1 MAHTQRAGSFN
12 MSLVVSRVIDDEIRI
27 ISDTKF
33 TDSGALH
40 PTLLD
45 GGLKCIAISHACCVC
60 FAGNVTV
67 AEEALAPILNRT
79 IQDRQQITTHLL
91 QHHKAARGDPETETD
106 FIVASAGTCVAID
119 RIAEDRVETN
129 IKAAWIGDHSAF
141 SAYQSQYHAPDRVS
155 IAVDERFRIADKMS
169 DAFKSVIRDHQNPS
183 VGDFEVTVT
192 SKPAEA
198 DGFRY
203 LSHLG
208 AFGFQSVAL
217 TTTPTNILRS
227 VGVEGGSFSYTV
239 LVPKVA
245 GVGALAVHL
254 REGKVGAFFYPAHCW
269 SPTVFKNVG
278 VDEFVEAIAQR
289 FGVYVDGFRH

>member
-1 MAHTQRAGSFN
+1 
-12 MSLVVSRVIDDEIRI
+12 MSLVVARVIDDEIRI
-27 ISDTKF
+27 ISDTKI
-33 TDSGALH
+33 TDSDALH

-45 GGLKCIAISHACCVC
+45 GGLKCIAISPTCCVC

-79 IQDRQQITTHLL
+79 MQDRQQITTHLL
-91 QHHKAARGDPETETD
+91 QHHKAAGGEAD

-119 RIAEDRVETN
+119 RIAEDKVETN
-129 IKAAWIGDHSAF
+129 IKVAWIGDYSAF
-141 SAYQSQYHAPDRVS
+141 STYQSQYHTRDRVS
-155 IAVDERFRIADKMS
+155 IAVDERFRIAAQMN
-169 DAFKSVIRDHQNPS
+169 DAFKAVIEDHQNPS

-208 AFGFQSVAL
+208 AFGFQSVPL
-217 TTTPTNILRS
+217 TTTPTSVLRS
-227 VGVEGGSFSYTV
+227 LGVEGGSFSYTV
-239 LVPKVA
+239 LVPKIA
-245 GVGALAVHL
+245 GLGTLAVHL

-269 SPTVFKNVG
+269 SPIKFKDVG

-289 FGVYVDGFRH
+289 FGVYVDGFRHY

>member
-1 MAHTQRAGSFN
+1 
-12 MSLVVSRVIDDEIRI
+12 MSLVVARVIDDEIRI
-27 ISDTKF
+27 ISDTKI

-45 GGLKCIAISHACCVC
+45 GGLKCIAISPTCCVC

-91 QHHKAARGDPETETD
+91 QHHKAAQGETD

-119 RIAEDRVETN
+119 RIADDRVETN
-129 IKAAWIGDHSAF
+129 IQVAWIGDYSAF
-141 SAYQSQYHAPDRVS
+141 STYQSRYHAPDLVS
-155 IAVDERFRIADKMS
+155 IALDARFRVATQMNN
-169 DAFKSVIRDHQNPS
+169 AFKAVIEDHQNPS

-203 LSHLG
+203 LPNLG
-208 AFGFQSVAL
+208 AFGFQSVPL
-217 TTTPTNILRS
+217 TTTPTSVLRS
-227 VGVEGGSFSYTV
+227 LGVEGGSFSYTV
-239 LVPKVA
+239 LVPKIA
-245 GVGALAVHL
+245 GLGALAVHL

-269 SPTVFKNVG
+269 SPTRFKDVG

-289 FGVYVDGFRH
+289 FGVYVDGFRHY

>member
-1 MAHTQRAGSFN
+1 
-12 MSLVVSRVIDDEIRI
+12 MSLVVARVIDDEIRI
-27 ISDTKF
+27 ISDTKI

-45 GGLKCIAISHACCVC
+45 GGLKCIAISPTCCVC

-91 QHHKAARGDPETETD
+91 QHHKAARGETD

-119 RIAEDRVETN
+119 RIADDRVETN
-129 IKAAWIGDHSAF
+129 IQVAWIGDHSAF
-141 SAYQSQYHAPDRVS
+141 STYQSRYHAPDLVS
-155 IAVDERFRIADKMS
+155 IALDARFRIATQMN
-169 DAFKSVIRDHQNPS
+169 DAFKAVIEDHQNPS
-183 VGDFEVTVT
+183 VDDFEVTVT
-192 SKPAEA
+192 SKPAQA

-203 LSHLG
+203 LPNLG
-208 AFGFQSVAL
+208 AFGFQSVPL
-217 TTTPTNILRS
+217 TTTPTSVLRS
-227 VGVEGGSFSYTV
+227 LGVEGGSFSYTV
-239 LVPKVA
+239 LVPKIA
-245 GVGALAVHL
+245 GLGALAVHL

-269 SPTVFKNVG
+269 SPTRFKDVG

-289 FGVYVDGFRH
+289 FGVYVDGFRHY